1 MFPTSVFI
9 QCKQTGHVTR
19 KDLIGDMSESA
30 RISISGDNV
39 EDFCAGLCVAAD
51 AHGVL
56 FRIKHWSVVIQV
68 LHLNVHIGLGTQA
81 SLAFERLVGK
91 KI

>member
-1 MFPTSVFI
+1 
-9 QCKQTGHVTR
+9 
-19 KDLIGDMSESA
+19 MSESS

-56 FRIKHWSVVIQV
+56 VRIKHWSVVIQV
-68 LHLNVHIGLGTQA
+68 LNLNVHIGLSTEA
-81 SLAFERLVGK
+81 SLAFERLGEEK
-91 KI
+91 KTNFMWDNIRKHFVNQRNLLQYEG